1 MAAWCT
7 AMSAPVAVAMPS
19 SCCTLLCKYQLDC
32 SRYSSVVGQA
42 ALAEAAPEVLVAALA
57 GGRGQGV
64 STSGVLGL
72 GLAAAGVLGQGLAA
86 GAQVMWPWGQSARQG
101 AVLYRVHL

>member
-1 MAAWCT
+1 
-7 AMSAPVAVAMPS
+7 MSAPVAVAMPS

-42 ALAEAAPEVLVAALA
+42 ALAEAVPEVLVAALA

-64 STSGVLGL
+64 STAGVLGL
-72 GLAAAGVLGQGLAA
+72 GLAA
-86 GAQVMWPWGQSARQG
+86 GAQVMGPWGQSARQG